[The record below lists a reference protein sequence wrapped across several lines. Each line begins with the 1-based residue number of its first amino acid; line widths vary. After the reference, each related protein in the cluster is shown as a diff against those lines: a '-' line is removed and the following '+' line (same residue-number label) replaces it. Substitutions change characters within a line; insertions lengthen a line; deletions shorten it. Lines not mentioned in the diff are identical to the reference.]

1 MDETRSSPFL
11 PLSRFRVLYILNANR
26 RTKNEGGLGTRLNL
40 TTVIFFSFPN
50 ASESELHLFR
60 LLAHAVHHLPTIVY
74 IDIHDFY
81 KIKQYSI
88 KYNIKNSLSTTKMQK
103 FLSHVTVLKIRIAK
117 LHTSSKQQQN
127 QWSNFTSSVVLV
139 AI

>member
-1 MDETRSSPFL
+1 MRPGLPRFSRSPAS
-11 PLSRFRVLYILNANR
+11 VYYIER
-26 RTKNEGGLGTRLNL
+26 KPKNKKRGRPGNEAKFNHCDL
-40 TTVIFFSFPN
+40 FSFPK

-103 FLSHVTVLKIRIAK
+103 LLSHVTVLKIIRIASY
-117 LHTSSKQQQN
+117 T
-127 QWSNFTSSVVLV
+127 V
-139 AI
+139 AANNSRISGLILQVQ